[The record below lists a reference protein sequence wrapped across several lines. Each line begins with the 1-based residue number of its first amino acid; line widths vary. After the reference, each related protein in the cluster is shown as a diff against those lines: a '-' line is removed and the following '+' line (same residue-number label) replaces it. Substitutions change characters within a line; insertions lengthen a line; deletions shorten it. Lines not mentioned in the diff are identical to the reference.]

1 MKKLLLLVA
10 VLMLNMAAQAQEF
23 KTYENKA
30 FSIEYPADWEIT
42 WDSYTFVNMATED
55 EDIRFDI
62 SFNEEGPMKAQLQD
76 CVENWELMKKGQGH
90 KIDQKLV
97 RDDYALVRSI
107 ETNNDDGKQN
117 VVVWFIMIS
126 SEPQCF
132 TGTIQS
138 HVVDRVNVKLDEVFT
153 GITLK
158 DLEEDYLKNSMYEE
172 GMYYI

>member
-1 MKKLLLLVA
+1 MKNIKKSIMIA
-10 VLMLNMAAQAQEF
+10 VMALTLCMVSHAQEY

-30 FSIEYPADWEIT
+30 FSIDYPAEWEIT
-42 WDSYTFVNMATED
+42 WDSYTFVNMATANGE
-55 EDIRFDI
+55 IRFDI
-62 SFNEEGPMKAQLQD
+62 GFNDEGPMKAQLQE
-76 CVENWELMKKGQGH
+76 CVENWTLMKEGQGH

-107 ETNNDDGKQN
+107 ETNKDDGKQN

-138 HVVDRVNVKLDEVFT
+138 DMQHANEALDALVKMLA
-153 GITLK
+153 TLSPK
-158 DLEEDYLKNSMYEE
+158 
-172 GMYYI
+172 